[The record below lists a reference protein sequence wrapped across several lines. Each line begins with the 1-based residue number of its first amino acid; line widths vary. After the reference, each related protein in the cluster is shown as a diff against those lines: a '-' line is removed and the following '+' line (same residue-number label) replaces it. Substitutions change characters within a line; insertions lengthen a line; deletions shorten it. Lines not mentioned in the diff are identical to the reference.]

1 MGSTGT
7 PSRGYRLVASSAML
21 DDRKMAIL
29 RAVVET
35 YIETEEPVGSTAVG
49 DVAALE
55 VSPATIRNEL
65 SQLDQ
70 QGYLTQP
77 HTSAGRV
84 PTDKAYRAFVDG
96 IVDPNLKRSE
106 QQRVSEFF
114 DDAHGEIEE
123 MLGHTSKLLSE
134 MTGVTSVVV
143 APDRDQALVKSV
155 QLVQLAPTTVLA
167 VLVLSDGTVE
177 KCTIETI
184 EEADEI
190 TLALASGHVSA
201 AMVGRSINETSTP
214 QPTGNARA
222 DRLVDLARAA
232 LTSQD
237 KSGDVYVGGRSSVSS
252 FGEAETMREVLSLLE
267 KQLVVVSLLKD
278 VVDRGMS
285 VAIGEETGVG
295 PLADC
300 ALVVAP
306 YTTED
311 DQTGTVGLLGPTRM
325 NYPHA
330 MAAVAVVSKSL
341 EKRLNEG

>member
-1 MGSTGT
+1 
-7 PSRGYRLVASSAML
+7 ML
-21 DDRKMAIL
+21 DERKLAIL

-35 YIETEEPVGSTAVG
+35 YIETEEPVGSSAVG
-49 DVAALE
+49 DVADLE

-65 SQLDQ
+65 AQLDQ

-84 PTDKAYRAFVDG
+84 PTDKAYRAFVDS
-96 IVDPNLKRSE
+96 IDQPNLAHSE
-106 QQRVSEFF
+106 QQRVSDFF
-114 DDAHGEIEE
+114 QQAHGEIEQ
-123 MLGHTSKLLSE
+123 MLGHTSRLLSE

-143 APDRDQALVKSV
+143 APDRDQAVVKSV
-155 QLVQLAPTTVLA
+155 QLVQLSPTTVLT

-177 KCTIETI
+177 KCTIEPL
-184 EEADEI
+184 EDADEI
-190 TLALASGHVSA
+190 VLALAAGHLSG
-201 AMVGRSINETSTP
+201 AMVGRTLAKTAIP
-214 QPTGNARA
+214 KPTGNAQA
-222 DRLVDLARAA
+222 DHLVDLARAA

-237 KSGDVYVGGRSSVSS
+237 KSGDVYVGGRSSVPS
-252 FGEAETMREVLSLLE
+252 FGAAETMREVLSLLE
-267 KQLVVVSLLKD
+267 KQLVVVTLLKD

-285 VAIGEETGVG
+285 VAIGEETGVD
-295 PLADC
+295 PLAEC

-341 EKRLNEG
+341 EKRLSEG

>member
-1 MGSTGT
+1 
-7 PSRGYRLVASSAML
+7 
-21 DDRKMAIL
+21 MAIL

-35 YIETEEPVGSTAVG
+35 YIATEEPVGSAAVS
-49 DVAALE
+49 DVADLE
-55 VSPATIRNEL
+55 VSSATIRNEL

-84 PTDKAYRAFVDG
+84 PTDKAYRAFVDS
-96 IVDPNLKRSE
+96 IDQPNLERSE
-106 QQRVSEFF
+106 QQRVVDFF
-114 DDAHGEIEE
+114 EQAHGEIEQ

-143 APDRDQALVKSV
+143 APDRDQAQVKSV
-155 QLVQLAPTTVLA
+155 QLVQLAPSTVLA

-177 KCTIETI
+177 KCTIETL

-190 TLALASGHVSA
+190 TLALAGGHLSA
-201 AMVGRSINETSTP
+201 AMVGRSISKTAVP
-214 QPTGNARA
+214 QPTGNASA

-232 LTSQD
+232 LTTQD
-237 KSGDVYVGGRSSVSS
+237 KAGDVYVGGRSSVSS
-252 FGEAETMREVLSLLE
+252 FGAEETMREVLTLLE
-267 KQLVVVSLLKD
+267 KQLVVVTLLRD
-278 VVDRGMS
+278 VVESGAS
-285 VAIGEETGVG
+285 VAIGEETGFD

-306 YTTED
+306 YTTD
-311 DQTGTVGLLGPTRM
+311 GDQMGTVGLLGPSRM

-341 EKRLNEG
+341 EKRLSEG

>member
-1 MGSTGT
+1 
-7 PSRGYRLVASSAML
+7 ML
-21 DDRKMAIL
+21 DERKMAVL

-35 YIETEEPVGSTAVG
+35 YIATEEPVGSAAVG
-49 DVAALE
+49 DVAGLE

-77 HTSAGRV
+77 HTSAGRI
-84 PTDKAYRAFVDG
+84 PTDKAYRAFVDS
-96 IVDPNLKRSE
+96 IDEPNLKRSE
-106 QQRVSEFF
+106 QQRVSDFF
-114 DDAHGEIEE
+114 EQAHGEIEQ

-155 QLVQLAPTTVLA
+155 QLVQLAPSTVLA

-190 TLALASGHVSA
+190 TLALASGHLSA
-201 AMVGRSINETSTP
+201 AMVGRIISKTASP
-214 QPTGNARA
+214 KPTGNSAA
-222 DRLVDLARAA
+222 DSLVDLARAA
-232 LTSQD
+232 LTSQE

-252 FGEAETMREVLSLLE
+252 FGAEETMREVLTLLE
-267 KQLVVVSLLKD
+267 KQLVVVTLLKD

-285 VAIGEETGVG
+285 VAIGEETGVH
-295 PLADC
+295 PLAEC

-311 DQTGTVGLLGPTRM
+311 DQMGTVGLLGPTRM

-330 MAAVAVVSKSL
+330 MATVAVVSKSL
-341 EKRLNEG
+341 EKRLSEG